1 MDMELWD
8 LYDKDGNR
16 TGEVWERR
24 HGNFRDI
31 PEGRYH
37 LVSDILVQHCDGS
50 YLLTKRHMDKDVY
63 PGYWEASA
71 GGSAQLGE
79 GPEEC
84 AKRELYE
91 ETGILCDRFE
101 LIKITFS
108 SRSPSLIYSYV
119 ARVDCDKNSVVLQ
132 EGETTEYK
140 WVDAAGLIE
149 YAESELAIKTSV
161 ERYKSFYDKVRAQ
174 IRSNRNITDMD
185 LSHIAE
191 YAELFV
197 SVFNAE
203 PWHDSWTKETAQ
215 IRIENMMKTDTF
227 IGKALYADNGLKGI
241 IWGQKEQ
248 YYNGTHFQIQEFC
261 VKKSEQNNGFGS
273 ALLKALEN
281 ALSEIGVVNIYLLT
295 SRGANTEGYY
305 RKRGFVSSGN
315 MVLMANHS
323 FCEKESF

>member
-8 LYDKDGNR
+8 LYDRNCNL

-24 HGNFRDI
+24 HGNYMNI

-37 LVSDILVQHCDGS
+37 LVSDILVQHRDGTF
-50 YLLTKRHMDKDVY
+50 LLTKRHLGKDLY

-79 GPEEC
+79 EPEAC
-84 AKRELYE
+84 AKRELFE
-91 ETGILCDRFE
+91 ETGILCDSLE
-101 LIKITFS
+101 LVKITFS
-108 SRSPSLIYSYV
+108 NRSPSLIYSYL

-132 EGETTEYK
+132 EGETTAYK

-174 IRSNRNITDMD
+174 ISVNITDME

-203 PWHDSWTKETAQ
+203 PWNDSWTKETAQ
-215 IRIENMMKTDTF
+215 IRIEDMMETNTF
-227 IGKALYADNGLKGI
+227 IGKALYADNDLKGL
-241 IWGQKEQ
+241 IWGQKKQ
-248 YYNGTHFQIQEFC
+248 YYNGTHFHIEEFC
-261 VKKSEQNNGFGS
+261 VKTSEQNKGFGS
-273 ALLKALEN
+273 TLLKALEE
-281 ALSEIGVVNIYLLT
+281 ALSKIGVSNIYLMT
-295 SRGANTEGYY
+295 SKGDKT
-305 RKRGFVSSGN
+305 
-315 MVLMANHS
+315 
-323 FCEKESF
+323 

>member
-16 TGEVWERR
+16 TGEIWERR
-24 HGNFRDI
+24 HGNYVAI
-31 PEGRYH
+31 PEARYH
-37 LVSDILVQHCDGS
+37 LVSDILVQHRDGS
-50 YLLTKRHMDKDVY
+50 YLLTKRHQGKDLY

-79 GPEEC
+79 DPEDC
-84 AKRELYE
+84 AKRELFE
-91 ETGILCDRFE
+91 ETGILCDSFE
-101 LIKITFS
+101 LVKITFS
-108 SRSPSLIYSYV
+108 NRSPSLIYSYL

-149 YAESELAIKTSV
+149 YATSELAIKSSV

-174 IRSNRNITDMD
+174 ISVNITDME

-203 PWHDSWTKETAQ
+203 PWNDEWTKETAQ
-215 IRIENMMKTDTF
+215 IRIENMMKTNTF
-227 IGKALYADNGLKGI
+227 IGKALYAGNDLKGL
-241 IWGQKEQ
+241 IWGQKKQ
-248 YYNGTHFQIQEFC
+248 HYNGMHFHIEEFC
-261 VKKSEQNNGFGS
+261 VKTPEQNKGFGS
-273 ALLKALEN
+273 ALLKALEG
-281 ALSEIGVVNIYLLT
+281 ALSEIGVSNIYLIT
-295 SRGANTEGYY
+295 SKGDKTEGYY
-305 RKRGFVSSGN
+305 SKRGFVSSDN
-315 MVLMANHS
+315 MVLMTKHS
-323 FCEKESF
+323 FCEKTEK